1 MAIYHYHAQV
11 IGRKQGHSAL
21 AAAAY
26 RAGVALADFDY
37 SKRKASVDFAQIY
50 APENAPEWTQDRA
63 RLWQAVE
70 DSEKRKDAQLCRE
83 INLALP
89 VELTPAER
97 QALVVEFVQSE
108 FVSKGMIADLAIHHQ
123 NEANPHAHIMLTTRH
138 IGPDG
143 FGKKAREWNDRA
155 VIQNTRKAWADIA
168 NVFLARAGHEARIDH
183 RTLEAQGIDR
193 PPQLHRGKTVTA
205 MLRRG
210 EQTRV
215 TELEAIRQ
223 EQANLAKDEIA
234 LAGEFAELEKQE
246 RVLQIE
252 EKWEI
257 EQERKRQERI
267 QSGAE
272 LADQIAVK
280 KRELSTARRER
291 DHAQDELAS
300 AIKKANAIANDIEE
314 HNEEVGGQGFWGQLK
329 NTFKNISNGR
339 ELNKTHRAAIQIATD
354 AQTKFDEMKN
364 AVAKLE
370 ADLAT
375 METAFA
381 KTPLGQQRKR
391 DAELKAEQERQR
403 AEQERKL
410 AEQERKLAEQKKK
423 EQEAERQKKIQEQ
436 NAQRQKQAPTISRGF
451 GMGR

>member
-50 APENAPEWTQDRA
+50 APENAPEWAQDRA

-83 INLALP
+83 INIALP

-183 RTLEAQGIDR
+183 RTLVAQGIDR
-193 PPQLHRGKTVTA
+193 PPQLHHGKAVTA

-223 EQANLAKDEIA
+223 EQAILAREEKA
-234 LAGEFAELEKQE
+234 LAREFAELEKQDRYLE
-246 RVLQIE
+246 YE
-252 EKWEI
+252 EKR
-257 EQERKRQERI
+257 ERARK
-267 QSGAE
+267 QSGEE
-272 LADQIAVK
+272 LADQIENK
-280 KRELSTARRER
+280 TMELRTARRER
-291 DHAQDELAS
+291 DLAKNDLEN

-403 AEQERKL
+403 AEQAL
-410 AEQERKLAEQKKK
+410 KLAEQKKK

>member
-143 FGKKAREWNDRA
+143 FGQKAREWNDRA

-168 NVFLARAGHEARIDH
+168 NVFLERAGHEARIDH

-223 EQANLAKDEIA
+223 EQAILAREEKA
-234 LAGEFAELEKQE
+234 LAREFAELEKQDRYLE
-246 RVLQIE
+246 YE
-252 EKWEI
+252 EKR
-257 EQERKRQERI
+257 ERARK
-267 QSGAE
+267 QSGEE
-272 LADQIAVK
+272 LADQIENK
-280 KRELSTARRER
+280 TMELRTARRER
-291 DHAQDELAS
+291 DLAQDELEN

-410 AEQERKLAEQKKK
+410 ADQKKK
-423 EQEAERQKKIQEQ
+423 EQAAERQKKIQEQ

>member
-83 INLALP
+83 INIALP

-143 FGKKAREWNDRA
+143 FGQKAREWNDRA

-168 NVFLARAGHEARIDH
+168 NVFLERAGHESRIDH

-215 TELEAIRQ
+215 TELESIRQ
-223 EQANLAKDEIA
+223 EQATLAREENA
-234 LAGEFAELEKQE
+234 LAREFAELEKQDRYLE
-246 RVLQIE
+246 YE
-252 EKWEI
+252 EKR
-257 EQERKRQERI
+257 ERARK
-267 QSGAE
+267 QSGEE
-272 LADQIAVK
+272 LADQIENK
-280 KRELSTARRER
+280 TMELRTARRER
-291 DHAQDELAS
+291 DLAKNDLEN

-314 HNEEVGGQGFWGQLK
+314 HNEEVSGQGFWGQLK

-339 ELNKTHRAAIQIATD
+339 ELNKTHRAAIQIATE
-354 AQTKFDEMKN
+354 AQTQFDEKQKT
-364 AVAKLE
+364 VAKLE

-375 METAFA
+375 MKNEFA

-391 DAELKAEQERQR
+391 EAELKAEQERQR
-403 AEQERKL
+403 AEQAL
-410 AEQERKLAEQKKK
+410 KLAEQKKK
-423 EQEAERQKKIQEQ
+423 EQEAERQKKMQERI
-436 NAQRQKQAPTISRGF
+436 AQREKNAPTISRGF

>member
-50 APENAPEWTQDRA
+50 APENAPEWAQDRA

-143 FGKKAREWNDRA
+143 FGQKAREWNDRA

-168 NVFLARAGHEARIDH
+168 NVFLERAGHESRIDH

-223 EQANLAKDEIA
+223 EQAILAREEKA
-234 LAGEFAELEKQE
+234 LAREFAELEKQDRYLE
-246 RVLQIE
+246 YE
-252 EKWEI
+252 EKR
-257 EQERKRQERI
+257 ERARK
-267 QSGAE
+267 QSGEE
-272 LADQIAVK
+272 LADQIENK
-280 KRELSTARRER
+280 TMELRTARRER
-291 DHAQDELAS
+291 DLAKNDLEN

-329 NTFKNISNGR
+329 NTFKNISHGR
-339 ELNKTHRAAIQIATD
+339 ELNKTHRAAIQIATE
-354 AQTKFDEMKN
+354 AQTNFDEKQN
-364 AVAKLE
+364 SVAKLE

-375 METAFA
+375 MENEFA

-403 AEQERKL
+403 AEH
-410 AEQERKLAEQKKK
+410 ERKLAEQKKK
-423 EQEAERQKKIQEQ
+423 EQEAERQKKIQERS
-436 NAQRQKQAPTISRGF
+436 AQREKQAPTISRGF

>member
-1 MAIYHYHAQV
+1 MAIYHFHAQV

-50 APENAPEWTQDRA
+50 APENAPEWAQDRA
-63 RLWQAVE
+63 CLWQAVE

-97 QALVVEFVQSE
+97 RALVVDFVQQE
-108 FVSKGMIADLAIHHQ
+108 FVSKGMVADLAIHHQ
-123 NEANPHAHIMLTTRH
+123 NSTNPHAHIMLTTRH

-143 FGKKAREWNDRA
+143 FGQKAREWNDRA
-155 VIQNTRKAWADIA
+155 VIQNTRKAWADISNA
-168 NVFLARAGHEARIDH
+168 FLERAGHEARIDH

-193 PPQLHRGKTVTA
+193 PPQLHHGKAVTA

-215 TELEAIRQ
+215 TELETIRQ
-223 EQANLAKDEIA
+223 EQATLAKDEIA
-234 LAGEFAELEKQE
+234 LARELAELEKQDRYLEFDEKRE
-246 RVLQIE
+246 R
-252 EKWEI
+252 
-257 EQERKRQERI
+257 ERK

-272 LADQIAVK
+272 LADQVENK
-280 KRELSTARRER
+280 KMELRAARRER
-291 DHAQDELAS
+291 DLAKDELAN
-300 AIKKANAIANDIEE
+300 AIKNANAIANDIEE

-329 NTFKNISNGR
+329 NTFKNISHGR
-339 ELNKTHRAAIQIATD
+339 ELNKAQKSAIQIATD
-354 AQTKFDEMKN
+354 AQTKFDEKKN

-381 KTPLGQQRKR
+381 KTPLGQKQKQ
-391 DAELKAEQERQR
+391 DAELKAAEERKRAEHERQ
-403 AEQERKL
+403 
-410 AEQERKLAEQKKK
+410 LAEQKKK
-423 EQEAERQKKIQEQ
+423 EQEAERQKKIQERS
-436 NAQRQKQAPTISRGF
+436 AQRQKQAPTISRGF